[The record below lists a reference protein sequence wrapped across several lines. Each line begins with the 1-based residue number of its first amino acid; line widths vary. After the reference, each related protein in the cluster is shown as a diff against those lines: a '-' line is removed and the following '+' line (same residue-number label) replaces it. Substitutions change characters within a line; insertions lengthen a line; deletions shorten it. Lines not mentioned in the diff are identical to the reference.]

1 MLIRIFLWQF
11 FDLLCICYLSR
22 KELSILHYNFWG
34 FLILALEPASCK
46 SSCNQGMPRHETILY
61 HLEQQ
66 ELHRQ
71 VSLRHFWLCLFQ
83 KRSPKSNLTK
93 SSFRQFKHTQCPEVE
108 FGQSQKLC
116 ARQVTLIVPEGMDDT
131 RRARKLST
139 CQAHTKVEGSW
150 LGDPFGSIQILS
162 RSCTITSKKFY
173 TLYMIS
179 LTSDFEAFRNREPS
193 DIIITCNPFDPMNLK
208 HYFGIPYEALALTP
222 GFSHCLVS
230 WWGELCLR
238 GAGDDCDH
246 PARLQCW
253 TAGLVFRTRE
263 EKRE

>member
-93 SSFRQFKHTQCPEVE
+93 SSFRQFKTRNA
-108 FGQSQKLC
+108 QKLNLDSPRNC
-116 ARQVTLIVPEGMDDT
+116 VPGKWHWSCRREWMIHVEQGSLARAKPIQKSKVHGWVT
-131 RRARKLST
+131 
-139 CQAHTKVEGSW
+139 
-150 LGDPFGSIQILS
+150 
-162 RSCTITSKKFY
+162 
-173 TLYMIS
+173 
-179 LTSDFEAFRNREPS
+179 PS
-193 DIIITCNPFDPMNLK
+193 DQSRYYPDHVRSRLRNF
-208 HYFGIPYEALALTP
+208 IP
-222 GFSHCLVS
+222 CI
-230 WWGELCLR
+230 W
-238 GAGDDCDH
+238 
-246 PARLQCW
+246 
-253 TAGLVFRTRE
+253 
-263 EKRE
+263 